1 MEFYKTYRWHQQEF
15 VWFLADNTNSD
26 IHGLLPDQ
34 ALLRSQDHH
43 MSHEAIC
50 KNKNNKKILK
60 NNWR

>member
-34 ALLRSQDHH
+34 ALLHSQDHH

-50 KNKNNKKILK
+50 KNKDNHK
-60 NNWR
+60 N